1 MHSFFTSM
9 AIVLP
14 NSQQHINVNL
24 VQDYQNT
31 LEIDDVITL
40 KERVACAE
48 LITKYSYPQL
58 SSVKESLIKDMSSIP
73 STFIKKRLKSICNY
87 ANYRKRQFKPISMRF
102 DDHIRTRKVLANNQA
117 RGYKSYAYTR

>member
-73 STFIKKRLKSICNY
+73 STFIKSDSNQYVTMPITESDSSSLYRCVSMIIFGQEKYWSII
-87 ANYRKRQFKPISMRF
+87 RQIGRA
-102 DDHIRTRKVLANNQA
+102 HV
-117 RGYKSYAYTR
+117 